1 MMTEEHTASRI
12 RQALNQQLNDIPP
25 TALRRMEAARH
36 HALSRQKQS
45 IPVAMLASTGH
56 TGSMHGLNEHASQ
69 HRLRE
74 RLRHLLAIGALLLG
88 MAIAAYWQ
96 ANDYIEEIVD
106 VDSAL
111 LTDDLPPEAFIDKGF
126 STWLL
131 DDSSEE

>member
-1 MMTEEHTASRI
+1 MMTEEQTAFRI
-12 RQALNQQLNDIPP
+12 RQALNQELNDIPP

-36 HALSRQKQS
+36 HALTRQKQS
-45 IPVAMLASTGH
+45 IPVAALVGAGAGRANSGDEPAAH
-56 TGSMHGLNEHASQ
+56 
-69 HRLRE
+69 HRLSE

>member
-1 MMTEEHTASRI
+1 MMTEEQTAFRI
-12 RQALNQQLNDIPP
+12 RQALNQELNDIPP

-45 IPVAMLASTGH
+45 VQVVAFAGADIGQTNFSADHPT
-56 TGSMHGLNEHASQ
+56 Q
-69 HRLRE
+69 HRLR
-74 RLRHLLAIGALLLG
+74 HALAIAALLLG

-96 ANDYIEEIVD
+96 AIDYIEEIVD